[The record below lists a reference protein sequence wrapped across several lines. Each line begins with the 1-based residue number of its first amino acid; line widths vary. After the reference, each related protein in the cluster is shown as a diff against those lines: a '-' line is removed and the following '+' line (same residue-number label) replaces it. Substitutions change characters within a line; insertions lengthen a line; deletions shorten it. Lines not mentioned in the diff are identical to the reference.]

1 MKLIAS
7 KLRWCALSLCAIILG
22 AFGALAYNTVFGPPA
37 FSGAAQLLRSETV
50 AKLTTQRIVTNAI
63 VTRDDSE
70 RFFGEDQTLA
80 YGTVTLSYG
89 VDLEQAK
96 LIRNESAPGG
106 FDVKLPQLQL
116 LSAELDENT
125 VVVDRDATGLSRL
138 LTSSNSEVES
148 QIRTALKSEADKFI
162 RTNGGLPSQ
171 DEMEQWVKNL
181 LLDIG
186 YNHEIIEGLDR
197 AS

>member
-1 MKLIAS
+1 MAS
-7 KLRWCALSLCAIILG
+7 KLRWYGLSVCAIALG
-22 AFGALAYNTVFGPPA
+22 ACGALAFNAVFGPPTY
-37 FSGAAQLLRSETV
+37 SGAAQLIRSETV
-50 AKLTTQRIVTNAI
+50 AKLTTQRIVTNSI

-70 RFFGEDQTLA
+70 TFLGEDQTLA

-89 VDLEQAK
+89 IDLELAK

-106 FDVKLPQLQL
+106 FDVKLPELQL
-116 LSAELDENT
+116 LSAEIDEDT

-138 LTSSNSEVES
+138 LKSSNSEIES
-148 QIRTALKSEADKFI
+148 QIRTALKLEADKFI

-171 DEMEQWVKNL
+171 NEMEQWVKTL

-186 YNHEIIEGLDR
+186 YDHTMIDELDR